1 MAINKVIYDN
11 QTLVDLTADT
21 VTADTLAAGVTAHD
35 KSGASIVGTAYKNT
49 YYVKGTQTAS
59 TNVWTGDLSEVDALY
74 DGLAIDYWLPFAGT
88 SSAATLNLTLKDGT
102 KTGAIP
108 VYRDGTNTFTNN
120 VGANQIIRLI
130 YHSVTISGAVR
141 AGWRII
147 RTLDNNDAANRIY
160 NGSSAYQANSAVYR
174 YQLLFQVDENK
185 LTPLN
190 NVNNS
195 TATNKTMLTGVDF
208 LTFGK
213 IFYYNSTTN
222 VAANGNMTTSLYS
235 RANFDLRYSLN
246 CGQTLTAHR
255 YVYLKC
261 VRQSSG
267 KFRIAADPCWTQTL
281 PSTND
286 GYYYIRLGRTYS
298 TYQMYLDEDHP
309 IYYHDG
315 TGVVQYTQI
324 VASTTSIGSASA
336 GTAIPADDITAW
348 SAGSVPTLTYDADE
362 EGIIFTAGTAPS
374 LSYTAKSIPNI
385 SVTNKTV
392 VSGVKVT
399 A

>member
-35 KSGASIVGTAYKNT
+35 KSGASIVGTAYKNS

-59 TNVWTGDLSEVDALY
+59 TNVWTGDLSEVDELY
-74 DGLAIDYWLPFAGT
+74 DGLAIDYFLPFPGT

-120 VGANQIIRLI
+120 VGGNQIIRLI
-130 YHSVTISGAVR
+130 YHSVTISGTVR
-141 AGWRII
+141 TGWRII
-147 RTLDNNDAANRIY
+147 RTQDNNDAANRIY

-195 TATNKTMLTGVDF
+195 QATNKTMLTGVDF
-208 LTFGK
+208 LPFGK

-222 VAANGNMTTSLYS
+222 IAANGNMTSALNN

-246 CGQTLTAHR
+246 SGTTLTAHR
-255 YVYLKC
+255 DIYLKC
-261 VRQSSG
+261 VKQSNG
-267 KFRIAADPCWTQTL
+267 KFRITADPCWTQSL
-281 PSTND
+281 PSTAD
-286 GYYYIRLGRTYS
+286 GYYYLRLGRTYS
-298 TYQMYLDEDHP
+298 TSNMYLDEDHP
-309 IYYHDG
+309 IYYHNG
-315 TGVVQYTQI
+315 TEVVQYTQLT
-324 VASTTSIGSASA
+324 ASTTSIGSAST

-348 SAGSVPTLTYDADE
+348 SAGSVPTLTYDEDE
-362 EGIIFTAGTAPS
+362 EGVIFTAGTAPS

-385 SVTNKTV
+385 SVSRETV
-392 VSGVKVT
+392 VAGIKV
-399 A
+399 AA

>member
-21 VTADTLAAGVTAHD
+21 VTADTLAAGATAHD

-49 YYVKGTQTAS
+49 YYVKGTQTAV
-59 TNVWTGDLSEVDALY
+59 TGAWTGELPEVDALY
-74 DGLAIDYWLPFAGT
+74 NGLTIDYWLPFAG
-88 SSAATLNLTLKDGT
+88 SGNATLNLTLKGGT
-102 KTGAIP
+102 KTGAKNCYTGGTTRLTTHISANAIARL
-108 VYRDGTNTFTNN
+108 VYQT
-120 VGANQIIRLI
+120 
-130 YHSVTISGAVR
+130 VTISGTSYSGWWLVR
-141 AGWRII
+141 SQ
-147 RTLDNNDAANRIY
+147 DNNDLAYNIR
-160 NGSSAYQANSAVYR
+160 NGSPAYQANSAVYR

-195 TATNKTMLTGVDF
+195 TATGKTMLTGVDF
-208 LTFGK
+208 LPFGK
-213 IFYYNSTTN
+213 IFYYNSTNN
-222 VAANGNMTTSLYS
+222 VAANANMTTTLYY

-261 VRQSSG
+261 VRQSNG

-286 GYYYIRLGRTYS
+286 GYYYIRLGRTYN

-324 VASTTSIGSASA
+324 TASTTSIGSASA

-348 SAGSVPTLTYDADE
+348 SAGSVPTLTYDEDE

-374 LSYTAKSIPNI
+374 LSYTEKSIPNI
-385 SVTNKTV
+385 SVSSKTV
-392 VSGVKVT
+392 VAGIKV
-399 A
+399 AA